1 MSNTPPIG
9 QRFSHVYLKRGVPAS
24 DSERMRR
31 RISSFFYEFGFH
43 DCNAGRN
50 IELELGVDV
59 PRFDYRYD
67 YKSFFLRC
75 ELRDFL
81 DAITIIW
88 RSIRGSHGLP
98 KDAGAWVKVVGRV
111 FQEENVGYR
120 VDDQG
125 GVHFAVDAEF
135 EHNVASS
142 LAALGSS
149 RYNGVLAAFQ
159 VAQEA
164 FDQTPPNGKDAMRS
178 AFEAVEI
185 LFRLIFPK
193 APRLASDQI
202 KAHLEP
208 HVQAHLSEDK
218 TAARATMKVLASFSD
233 WVDGVH
239 FYRHGQGEVE
249 PTQPPLSLAVLTV
262 STAASYLRWLAEFD
276 EMAQPLEGGQVYR
289 QKVR

>member
-1 MSNTPPIG
+1 
-9 QRFSHVYLKRGVPAS
+9 
-24 DSERMRR
+24 MRR
-31 RISSFFYEFGFH
+31 RIASFFNEFGFFKTS
-43 DCNAGRN
+43 AGRN
-50 IELELGVDV
+50 LELELGVAV
-59 PRFDYRYD
+59 PMGYEHHNVQA
-67 YKSFFLRC
+67 FLLKC

-88 RSIRGSHGLP
+88 RSVRISHGLAR
-98 KDAGAWVKVVGRV
+98 DEAAWVKVVRRV
-111 FQEENVGYR
+111 FQEENAGYR

-125 GVHFAVDAEF
+125 GVHFAVDGEF
-135 EHNVASS
+135 DHNVASS

-149 RYNGVLAAFQ
+149 RYNGVQAAFQ
-159 VAQEA
+159 AAQQALDE
-164 FDQTPPNGKDAMRS
+164 TPPNGKNAMRS

-193 APRLASDQI
+193 APRLGSAEI
-202 KAHLEP
+202 RAHLEP

-218 TAARATMKVLASFSD
+218 TAARATVKLLASFSD

-239 FYRHGQGEVE
+239 FYRHGQGEEE

-276 EMAQPLEGGQVYR
+276 AAQ
-289 QKVR
+289 

>member
-1 MSNTPPIG
+1 MSDTLPVG
-9 QRFSHVYLKRGVPAS
+9 QRFSHVYLQRGTPAS

-31 RISSFFYEFGFH
+31 RILSIFIDLNSRAYGV
-43 DCNAGRN
+43 DRA
-50 IELELGVDV
+50 IQSELGVAV
-59 PRFDYRYD
+59 LLGPAGPNYQ
-67 YKSFFLRC
+67 KFFVSC

-81 DAITIIW
+81 DVITIVW
-88 RSIRGSHGLP
+88 RCFKRYGASSVSGSWTE
-98 KDAGAWVKVVGRV
+98 AVRRV

-125 GVHFAVDAEF
+125 GVHFAIDSEF
-135 EHNVASS
+135 DHNVASS

-159 VAQEA
+159 TGQQGL
-164 FDQTPPNGKDAMRS
+164 DQTPPDGKSAMRS

-185 LFRLIFPK
+185 LFRLIAPK
-193 APRLASDQI
+193 APRLGAAEI
-202 KAHLEP
+202 KAHLES

-218 TAARATMKVLASFSD
+218 TAARATMKILASFSD

-239 FYRHGQGEVE
+239 FYRHGQGAEE

-276 EMAQPLEGGQVYR
+276 TSQ
-289 QKVR
+289 